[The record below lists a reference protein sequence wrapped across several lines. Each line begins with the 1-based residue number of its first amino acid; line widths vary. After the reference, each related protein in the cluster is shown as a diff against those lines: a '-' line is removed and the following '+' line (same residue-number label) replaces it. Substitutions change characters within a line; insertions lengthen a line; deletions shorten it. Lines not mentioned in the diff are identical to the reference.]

1 MTSKLHKDVFKPK
14 KYTWRFYFVSAIL
27 IVILI
32 GLVGRII
39 ALGVFERSFLLKA
52 SAERSIHVIDLPAHR
67 GRILDRNGAQLAA
80 SFPIDSIWVNPR
92 IFSPTENTISQ
103 LASLL
108 NLPAADLSMRL
119 SSSKAHGRAFLY
131 LKRHVDSD
139 VIETIQRLS
148 LPGLFLQKE
157 YQRYYPEDTAASQL
171 LGFTS
176 IDDEGQENL
185 ELAYNNW
192 LRGVT
197 GKVQVLQDRLGDIV
211 GYLDMVRPAQPGH
224 DLSLSIDR
232 RIQYLAY
239 HELKKAVTERQAES
253 GALVVV
259 APKTGEILALVSF
272 PSCDPNKRQNIKAGF
287 CRNRAVTDLFEPGS
301 TIKTFSIAAA
311 LESGKYS
318 PNTLVD
324 TNPGYL
330 RIDKNVVHDDENRNN
345 GLLTVTGILQKSS
358 NIGVAKIVLNLPTG
372 SLLNMMRRV
381 GFGQITNSGFPGEAN
396 GVVPQGEHLGHFGLA
411 TLAFGYGISTTAL
424 QLAQAYAIIANNG
437 ELRPLSILKLDKPL
451 EGRKI
456 ISPEITQQILAML
469 KKVVE
474 LGGTGGK
481 ASVEGYTV
489 AGKTGT
495 ARIAGPHGYDKNKH
509 CALFAGMAPA
519 SRPELVVVV
528 EIKNP
533 RGLYHGGSV
542 AAPVFASVIHGSLR
556 MLGVPED
563 NNKSQ

>member
-1 MTSKLHKDVFKPK
+1 MLSRSSRAAFKPK
-14 KYTWRFYFVSAIL
+14 TFTWRFYFLS
-27 IVILI
+27 VIL
-32 GLVGRII
+32 LVVLVCLVARII
-39 ALGVFERSFLLKA
+39 TLGVIKRPFLLKESTA
-52 SAERSIHVIDLPAHR
+52 RSVHVIDIPAHR
-67 GRILDRNGAQLAA
+67 GRILDRNGAELAA
-80 SFPIDSIWVNPR
+80 SFPVDSVWVNPR
-92 IFSPTENTISQ
+92 IFAPSESQ
-103 LASLL
+103 LTQLSSLL
-108 NLPAADLSMRL
+108 DLPLGDLQAHL
-119 SSSKAHGRAFLY
+119 SKAHGRAFLY
-131 LKRHVDSD
+131 LKRHVNADT
-139 VIETIQRLS
+139 VTAVQRLS
-148 LPGLFLQKE
+148 LHGLFLQQE
-157 YQRYYPEDTAASQL
+157 YQRYYPEDAAASQL
-171 LGFTS
+171 LGFTN

-197 GKVQVLQDRLGDIV
+197 GKVQVVQDRLGDIV
-211 GYLDMVRPAQPGH
+211 GYLDVVRPVQPGH

-239 HELKKAVTERQAES
+239 HELKKAVTEHQAES
-253 GALVVV
+253 GALVVLS
-259 APKTGEILALVSF
+259 AKTGEILALVSF
-272 PSCDPNKRQNIKAGF
+272 PSCDPNKRQNIKAGY

-318 PNTLVD
+318 PKTLVD

-330 RIDKNVVHDDENRNN
+330 HIDKNLVHDDDNRNN

-358 NIGVAKIVLNLPTG
+358 NIGVAKVVLTLPPGNLV
-372 SLLNMMRRV
+372 NMMHRV
-381 GFGQITNSGFPGEAN
+381 GFGQTTNSGFPGEAS
-396 GVVPQGEHLGHFGLA
+396 GVLPPSIHLGRFGLA

-424 QLAQAYAIIANNG
+424 QLAQAYAIIANDG
-437 ELRPLSILKLDKPL
+437 VLRPLSILKLDKPL
-451 EGRKI
+451 VGKQI
-456 ISPEITQQILAML
+456 MTPVITRQILLML

-474 LGGTGGK
+474 LGTGEQ

-495 ARIAGPHGYDKNKH
+495 ARIVGPHGYDKNKH
-509 CALFAGMAPA
+509 WALFAGVAPA

-533 RGLYHGGSV
+533 HGRLYHGGSV
-542 AAPVFASVIHGSLR
+542 AAPVFANVIHGSLR

-563 NNKSQ
+563 NKL